1 MDYMVW
7 YERCLGLARLRE
19 NGGEMSEVEK
29 SELEKSVGNGNG
41 NSGDIYDD
49 YVDILPA

>member
-19 NGGEMSEVEK
+19 NGGEMSEIEK

-41 NSGDIYDD
+41 NNDGIYVCN
-49 YVDILPA
+49 VDILPA

>member
-19 NGGEMSEVEK
+19 NGGEMSEIEK
-29 SELEKSVGNGNG
+29 SELEKDIRYGNGNDGGVYAG
-41 NSGDIYDD
+41 N
-49 YVDILPA
+49 VDILPA